1 MTRNRKKEV
10 CMDFSNCFVSE
21 CREYSSY
28 VQHVKAPVFRKSFV
42 LKEGSQSGEILICGL
57 GFYDLLTERR
67 LQRAI
72 WLLIFPI
79 RIILFIM
86 IIMI

>member
-1 MTRNRKKEV
+1 MN
-10 CMDFSNCFVSE
+10 FSNRFVSE

-28 VQHVKAPVFRKSFV
+28 IQHVKAPVFRKSFV

-57 GFYDLLTERR
+57 GFYDLFINGEKITK
-67 LQRAI
+67 AI